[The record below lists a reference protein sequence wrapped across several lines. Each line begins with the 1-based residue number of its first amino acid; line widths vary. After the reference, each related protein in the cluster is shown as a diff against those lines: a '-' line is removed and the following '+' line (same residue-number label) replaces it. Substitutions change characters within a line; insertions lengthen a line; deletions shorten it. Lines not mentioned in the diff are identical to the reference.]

1 MALKQELDVQKVNDL
16 KVTQDGLRSGMN
28 GLNETLNKGNNFT
41 SFRMKSCTSILHRTI
56 RLMRY

>member
-41 SFRMKSCTSILHRTI
+41 SFRMKS
-56 RLMRY
+56 